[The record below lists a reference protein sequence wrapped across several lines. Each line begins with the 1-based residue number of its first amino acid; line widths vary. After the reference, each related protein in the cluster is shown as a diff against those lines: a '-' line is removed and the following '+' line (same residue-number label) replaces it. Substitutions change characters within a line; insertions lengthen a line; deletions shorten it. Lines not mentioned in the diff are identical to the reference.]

1 MAQQINLYDPA
12 LRPQRDA
19 FTARASLLWAAAAAL
34 LAIAAGWA
42 LQLST
47 PAQALAPHASSGQ
60 ALPASPA
67 VSAAVSAA
75 ASAAASAASAPV
87 SAAAAEL
94 QRLRDFE
101 AHQRRVQAAILDGG
115 LGNRSGHAEYLRA
128 LARQAQPQVWLTG
141 FSVKPESKA
150 LEIEGQ
156 TLDASALPAYL
167 RRLNTEERFK
177 GRPFAHLNIRHAPT
191 DDAAAAAA
199 LNSETAPPAYPLFSL
214 RSLPLGKEAA
224 P

>member
-1 MAQQINLYDPA
+1 MAQQINLYDPT

-19 FTARASLLWAAAAAL
+19 FTARASLLWAAGAAL
-34 LAIAAGWA
+34 LATAAGWA

-60 ALPASPA
+60 ALPATP
-67 VSAAVSAA
+67 AVSAA
-75 ASAAASAASAPV
+75 ASAASSPV

-101 AHQRRVQAAILDGG
+101 AHQRRVHAAILDGG
-115 LGNRSGHAEYLRA
+115 LGNRNGHAEYLRA

-177 GRPFAHLNIRHAPT
+177 GRPFAHLNIRQAAT
-191 DDAAAAAA
+191 DGAAAAAPPS
-199 LNSETAPPAYPLFSL
+199 SETAPQAYPMFSL

>member
-19 FTARASLLWAAAAAL
+19 FTARASLLWAASAAL
-34 LAIAAGWA
+34 LATAAGWA

-47 PAQALAPHASSGQ
+47 PAQTLAPHASSGQ

-67 VSAAVSAA
+67 VSAAV
-75 ASAAASAASAPV
+75 SAAASAASAPV

-177 GRPFAHLNIRHAPT
+177 GRPFAHLNIRQAAT
-191 DDAAAAAA
+191 DGTAAAAP
-199 LNSETAPPAYPLFSL
+199 LSSETAPPAYPLFSL

>member
-47 PAQALAPHASSGQ
+47 PAQALVLNAASGQ
-60 ALPASPA
+60 ALPASP
-67 VSAAVSAA
+67 A

-191 DDAAAAAA
+191 DGAAAAAA

>member
-1 MAQQINLYDPA
+1 MAQQINLYDPT

-19 FTARASLLWAAAAAL
+19 FTARASLLWAAGAAL
-34 LAIAAGWA
+34 LATAAGWA

-47 PAQALAPHASSGQ
+47 PALALVLNAPPGQ
-60 ALPASPA
+60 ALPVNP
-67 VSAAVSAA
+67 A
-75 ASAAASAASAPV
+75 ASAPAAPV

-101 AHQRRVQAAILDGG
+101 AHQRRVHAAILDGG

-167 RRLNTEERFK
+167 RRLNSEERFK
-177 GRPFAHLNIRHAPT
+177 GRPFAHLNIRQVTT
-191 DDAAAAAA
+191 DGAAAAAP
-199 LNSETAPPAYPLFSL
+199 LSSEATPQAYPLFSL
-214 RSLPLGKEAA
+214 RSLPLGKEVA